1 MAIRVPLYRLLVH
14 QGCPAQRGCAYLG
27 RAAQRGCAYL
37 GRAAQR
43 GCARAE
49 QRGRAYP
56 AREGVKEEDTQSPL
70 LLRHMP
76 AQILVAPK
84 SRDRQNEI

>member
-1 MAIRVPLYRLLVH
+1 MAIRAPLYRLLVH

-27 RAAQRGCAYL
+27 RAAQRGY
-37 GRAAQR
+37 
-43 GCARAE
+43 ARAE